1 MPTLSPRDAVRLYRV
16 SRATLMKALS
26 DGTLSAA
33 KTDAG
38 HWQIEPAE
46 LARVYLPRAPQ
57 QAVSRARPG
66 QVNRNEPDYKP
77 ASEAADMAARLAQTL
92 LPEPST
98 VRGIRRAEM
107 RLADEYDA
115 GQERGEVAG
124 HGRSKVETDNLT
136 TAADLGIRR
145 AEMRLADEY
154 DAGQERGEVAK
165 QGPHVAGENMMA
177 TADLGIRRDEMRLAD
192 EYDAAQDRGE
202 VAGRGG
208 DRKTIVGKEN
218 NDPTSADLGIRRAEI
233 HEARKTAEF

>member
-115 GQERGEVAG
+115 GQERGEVA
-124 HGRSKVETDNLT
+124 
-136 TAADLGIRR
+136 
-145 AEMRLADEY
+145 
-154 DAGQERGEVAK
+154 K